1 MNEKTWNIVKKEMR
15 EREREREREKKMST
29 CKMTRKRKER
39 TMKTFVC
46 LS

>member
-1 MNEKTWNIVKKEMR
+1 MEYSKERNER
-15 EREREREREKKMST
+15 GREREKKMNT